1 VPALAAAE
9 PTEAQAMNWM
19 LIALIV
25 AGIYAAGTWTGIKWE
40 SGQNAIAEN
49 ARMVNQR
56 ATERLRRQNADTAA
70 TGHEADKTEIRTEF
84 VTITERVQHEIETE
98 RVVYDRTCIAPGGLQ
113 QLADAARAAGYTP
126 QPGNPLP
133 AASAAE

>member
-1 VPALAAAE
+1 
-9 PTEAQAMNWM
+9 MNWM
-19 LIALIV
+19 LMALIG
-25 AGIYAAGTWTGIKWE
+25 AGIYALGTWTGIQWE
-40 SGQNAIAEN
+40 SGQNAIKEN

-70 TGHEADKTEIRTEF
+70 TGHEADKAEIRTEF
-84 VTITERVQHEIETE
+84 ITITERVQHEVE
-98 RVVYDRTCIAPGGLQ
+98 REKLVYRNVCIAPGGLQ

>member
-1 VPALAAAE
+1 
-9 PTEAQAMNWM
+9 MNWM
-19 LIALIV
+19 LMALIG
-25 AGIYAAGTWTGIKWE
+25 AGIYAAGTWTGIQWE

-70 TGHEADKTEIRTEF
+70 TGHEVDKTEIRTEF
-84 VTITERVQHEIETE
+84 VTITERVQHEVE
-98 RVVYDRTCIAPGGLQ
+98 REKLVYRNVCIAPGGLQ

>member
-1 VPALAAAE
+1 MIYTYVAVALVAAAGAF
-9 PTEAQAMNWM
+9 TTAWKVQ
-19 LIALIV
+19 
-25 AGIYAAGTWTGIKWE
+25 TWRFDSE
-40 SGQNAIAEN
+40 RLAVQ
-49 ARMVNQR
+49 VNQR

-70 TGHEADKTEIRTEF
+70 TGHEADKTLIRTEF
-84 VTITERVQHEIETE
+84 VTITERVDNEIQTE

-126 QPGNPLP
+126 QPGNPMP

>member
-1 VPALAAAE
+1 
-9 PTEAQAMNWM
+9 MNWM
-19 LIALIV
+19 LMALIA

-84 VTITERVQHEIETE
+84 ITITERVENEIQTE

>member
-1 VPALAAAE
+1 
-9 PTEAQAMNWM
+9 MNWM
-19 LIALIV
+19 LMALIA

-70 TGHEADKTEIRTEF
+70 TGHEADKTTIRTEF
-84 VTITERVQHEIETE
+84 VTITERVQHEVE
-98 RVVYDRTCIAPGGLQ
+98 REKLVYRNVCIAPGGLQ

-126 QPGNPLP
+126 QPGNPMP

>member
-1 VPALAAAE
+1 
-9 PTEAQAMNWM
+9 MNWM
-19 LIALIV
+19 LMALIA

-70 TGHEADKTEIRTEF
+70 TGHEADKTEILTEF
-84 VTITERVQHEIETE
+84 ITITERVEHEIERE
-98 RVVYDRTCIAPGGLQ
+98 KLVYRNVCIAPGGLQ

-126 QPGNPLP
+126 EPGNPMP

>member
-1 VPALAAAE
+1 
-9 PTEAQAMNWM
+9 MNWM
-19 LIALIV
+19 LIALIG
-25 AGIYAAGTWTGIKWE
+25 AGIYAAGTWTGIQWE
-40 SGQNAIAEN
+40 SGQNAIKEN

-56 ATERLRRQNADTAA
+56 ATERLRRQNADMAA

-84 VTITERVQHEIETE
+84 VTITERVDHEIERE
-98 RVVYDRTCIAPGGLQ
+98 KLVYRNVCIAPGGLQ

-126 QPGNPLP
+126 QPGNPVP